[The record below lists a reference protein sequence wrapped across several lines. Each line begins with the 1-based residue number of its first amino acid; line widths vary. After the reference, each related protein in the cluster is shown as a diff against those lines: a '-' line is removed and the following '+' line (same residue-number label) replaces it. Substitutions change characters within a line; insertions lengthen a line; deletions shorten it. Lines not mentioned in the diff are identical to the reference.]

1 MWRQDTCT
9 VPLKTDKCLQTVE
22 LEEETKWSIH
32 CMRRNVNQHTLRGSL
47 RRSDTLVQRETLLW
61 NLKAHLHWRFQE
73 RFQVQFRGDFKSPCK
88 LLYKSPRNRQYFYTG
103 DLISLF
109 NWGSIQLVEL
119 ETGIS
124 KKNLWCGK
132 VVLNCGSSPLF
143 NHPHVSKIRRVKP
156 NTHTLKNVTQM
167 CPFVGVLKLH
177 LLWRG
182 FLVTSVQLVPQA
194 N

>member
-1 MWRQDTCT
+1 
-9 VPLKTDKCLQTVE
+9 
-22 LEEETKWSIH
+22 
-32 CMRRNVNQHTLRGSL
+32 MRRNVNQHTLRGSL
-47 RRSDTLVQRETLLW
+47 WRSDTLVQRETLLW

-156 NTHTLKNVTQM
+156 NTHTLKKCDPDVSI
-167 CPFVGVLKLH
+167 CGSLKVASAMKRISGHISATGPTSELNHLPVILTFLH
-177 LLWRG
+177 VFEERFEIWTFTTIG
-182 FLVTSVQLVPQA
+182 WPW
-194 N
+194 